1 MLVGPQWGKIGHFR
15 PQGRTKSGQD
25 FHGSIW
31 PPFLLCRCLLSGPQN
46 LVVLEHRAAL
56 MLSRWVDVAL
66 HQTNRTM
73 PKDCRQRGEI
83 DARLRETGCG
93 SVAEIVQDER
103 ECDSGLRSC
112 CADSV
117 VRPI

>member
-1 MLVGPQWGKIGHFR
+1 
-15 PQGRTKSGQD
+15 
-25 FHGSIW
+25 
-31 PPFLLCRCLLSGPQN
+31 
-46 LVVLEHRAAL
+46 
-56 MLSRWVDVAL
+56 MLSRWVHVAL

-83 DARLRETGCG
+83 DASLREASCE

-103 ECDSGLRSC
+103 ECNSGLRSG

-117 VRPI
+117 VRPV